1 MVRLTAS
8 TTRRMRREGRT
19 LPPPPR
25 VNNRMNDD
33 AQLRLL
39 FGNSNT
45 NNNNNNSNNINNSNN
60 QMMERVK
67 QLMTD
72 HIEIRRRYPNNLPN
86 HVKTNVS
93 TYYNNSFTNTDVK
106 NIPKNKRVYITKDLV
121 NGKVK
126 HVYNQDGIIKLLLR
140 NKQFAAKSPIS
151 RRNFDIKNVIPF
163 T

>member
-8 TTRRMRREGRT
+8 TIRRMRREGRT
-19 LPPPPR
+19 PPPPPR
-25 VNNRMNDD
+25 VI
-33 AQLRLL
+33 
-39 FGNSNT
+39 
-45 NNNNNNSNNINNSNN
+45 NNSNSNSNN

-140 NKQFAAKSPIS
+140 NKQFAGKSPIS

>member
-45 NNNNNNSNNINNSNN
+45 NNNKNSNNINNSNN